1 MKVYVD
7 DNECLNYTFDAD
19 KESDKEFFNIK
30 TGHMGLGLWDG
41 AVSFKNLYVDKRRNT
56 KTDGTNKTDGN
67 TKTNGTNKTDRN
79 TKNNFSNIKR

>member
-30 TGHMGLGLWDG
+30 TGHMGLGLWMVQS
-41 AVSFKNLYVDKRRNT
+41 VSRTYM
-56 KTDGTNKTDGN
+56 
-67 TKTNGTNKTDRN
+67 
-79 TKNNFSNIKR
+79 